1 MYKFSATDK
10 NGAAGVNE
18 EVTPQRNSLGQGK
31 LRVTTM
37 EGEGRTV
44 LGVRRLEAAAT
55 ALIAAVHRKHDVA
68 DD

>member
-1 MYKFSATDK
+1 
-10 NGAAGVNE
+10 
-18 EVTPQRNSLGQGK
+18 
-31 LRVTTM
+31 M